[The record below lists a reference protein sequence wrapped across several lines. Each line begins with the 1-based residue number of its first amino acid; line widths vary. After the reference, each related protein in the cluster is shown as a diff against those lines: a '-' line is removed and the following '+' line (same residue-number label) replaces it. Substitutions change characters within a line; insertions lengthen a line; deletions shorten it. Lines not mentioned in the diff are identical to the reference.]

1 MCSPTTEPEKGG
13 GPVGRKLKENSGAA
27 LLLVLCLG
35 ALFVSLSAAMV
46 YAAGQLT
53 ASANR
58 LYWEQDAYR
67 QARSFSECIEE
78 ELCGGGDTAL
88 KGFVNNTF
96 LRGLSYAEN
105 TAYRFAQT
113 GEAAPGF
120 APLTVTL
127 SKEILLATG
136 DNRGAISFETA
147 DAALQWAK
155 SYAVVPVN
163 DCAVT
168 VQVTAQGEEAAC
180 TYTQIYLRTG
190 IFPLVFLVD
199 GTEYQA
205 GADGKLYRRGVSN
218 PTVYQWDKLLN
229 QELTYYFDTNMG
241 SELKF
246 EREGGPEHEGKTAGQ

>member
-1 MCSPTTEPEKGG
+1 MS
-13 GPVGRKLKENSGAA
+13 RKLKESGGAA
-27 LLLVLCLG
+27 LLLVLCVG

-67 QARSFSECIEE
+67 QARSFGECMEQ
-78 ELCGGGDTAL
+78 ELCASGDTAL
-88 KGFVNNTF
+88 KSFVNNTF

-105 TAYRFAQT
+105 TAYPFAQT
-113 GEAAPGF
+113 GEPSPGF

-155 SYAVVPVN
+155 SYAAVPVN

-205 GADGKLYRRGVSN
+205 GADGKLYRRGVTN
-218 PTVYQWDKLLN
+218 PDTCPWEGLLN
-229 QELTYYFDTNMG
+229 QDLTYYFDTNMG
-241 SELKF
+241 TGLQF
-246 EREGGPEHEGKTAGQ
+246 EREGGPDNAENTNVQ

>member
-1 MCSPTTEPEKGG
+1 MS
-13 GPVGRKLKENSGAA
+13 RKLKETGGAA
-27 LLLVLCLG
+27 LLLVLCVG

-67 QARSFSECIEE
+67 QARSFGECMEQ
-78 ELCGGGDTAL
+78 ELCANGDPAL
-88 KGFVNNTF
+88 KSFVNNTF

-105 TAYRFAQT
+105 TAYPFAQT
-113 GEAAPGF
+113 GEPSPGF

-136 DNRGAISFETA
+136 DNRGAISFETT

-155 SYAVVPVN
+155 SYAAVPVN

-218 PTVYQWDKLLN
+218 PTIYQWDDLLN

-241 SELKF
+241 SKLKF
-246 EREGGPEHEGKTAGQ
+246 EREGGPEDEDKTAGQ

>member
-1 MCSPTTEPEKGG
+1 MS
-13 GPVGRKLKENSGAA
+13 RKLKETGGAA
-27 LLLVLCLG
+27 LLLVLCVG

-67 QARSFSECIEE
+67 QARSFGECMEQ
-78 ELCGGGDTAL
+78 ELCASGDTAL
-88 KGFVNNTF
+88 KSFVNNTF

-105 TAYRFAQT
+105 TAYPFAQT
-113 GEAAPGF
+113 GEPSPGF

-155 SYAVVPVN
+155 SYAAVPVN

-218 PTVYQWDKLLN
+218 PTIYQWDDLLN
-229 QELTYYFDTNMG
+229 RELTYYFDTNMG
-241 SELKF
+241 SKLKF

>member
-1 MCSPTTEPEKGG
+1 MS
-13 GPVGRKLKENSGAA
+13 RKLKETGGAA
-27 LLLVLCLG
+27 LLLVLCVG

-67 QARSFSECIEE
+67 QARSFGECMEQ
-78 ELCGGGDTAL
+78 ELCASGDTAL
-88 KGFVNNTF
+88 KSFVNNTF

-105 TAYRFAQT
+105 TAYPFAQT
-113 GEAAPGF
+113 GEPSPGF

-205 GADGKLYRRGVSN
+205 GADGQLYRRGVSN
-218 PTVYQWDKLLN
+218 PDICLWDELLN
-229 QELTYYFDTNMG
+229 KELTYYFDTNMG

>member
-1 MCSPTTEPEKGG
+1 MS
-13 GPVGRKLKENSGAA
+13 RKLKETGGAA
-27 LLLVLCLG
+27 LLLVMCVG

-67 QARSFSECIEE
+67 QARSFGECMEQ
-78 ELCGGGDTAL
+78 ELCASGDTAL
-88 KGFVNNTF
+88 KSFVNNTF

-105 TAYRFAQT
+105 TAYPFAQT
-113 GEAAPGF
+113 GEPSPGF

-136 DNRGAISFETA
+136 DNRGAISFETT

-155 SYAVVPVN
+155 SYAAVPVN

-218 PTVYQWDKLLN
+218 PTIYQWDDLLN
-229 QELTYYFDTNMG
+229 RELTYYFDTNMG
-241 SELKF
+241 SKLKF
-246 EREGGPEHEGKTAGQ
+246 EREGGPEDEDKTAGQ

>member
-1 MCSPTTEPEKGG
+1 MS
-13 GPVGRKLKENSGAA
+13 RKLKETGGAA
-27 LLLVLCLG
+27 LLLVLCVG

-67 QARSFSECIEE
+67 QARSFGECMEQ
-78 ELCGGGDTAL
+78 ELCASGDTAL
-88 KGFVNNTF
+88 KSFVNNTF

-105 TAYRFAQT
+105 TAYPFAQT
-113 GEAAPGF
+113 GEPSPGF

-218 PTVYQWDKLLN
+218 PTIYQWDDLLN
-229 QELTYYFDTNMG
+229 RELTYYFDTNMG
-241 SELKF
+241 SKLKF
-246 EREGGPEHEGKTAGQ
+246 EREGGPEDEDKTAGQ

>member
-1 MCSPTTEPEKGG
+1 MS
-13 GPVGRKLKENSGAA
+13 RKLKETGGAA
-27 LLLVLCLG
+27 LLLVLCVG

-67 QARSFSECIEE
+67 QARSFGECMEQ
-78 ELCGGGDTAL
+78 ELCASGDTAL
-88 KGFVNNTF
+88 KSFVNNTF

-105 TAYRFAQT
+105 TAYPFAQT
-113 GEAAPGF
+113 GEPSPGF

-205 GADGKLYRRGVSN
+205 GADGQLYRRGVSN
-218 PTVYQWDKLLN
+218 PDICLWD
-229 QELTYYFDTNMG
+229 
-241 SELKF
+241 
-246 EREGGPEHEGKTAGQ
+246 

>member
-1 MCSPTTEPEKGG
+1 MS
-13 GPVGRKLKENSGAA
+13 RKLKETGGAA
-27 LLLVLCLG
+27 LLLVLCVG

-67 QARSFSECIEE
+67 QARSFGECMEQ
-78 ELCGGGDTAL
+78 ELCASGDTAL
-88 KGFVNNTF
+88 KSFVNNTF

-105 TAYRFAQT
+105 TAYPFAQT
-113 GEAAPGF
+113 GEPSPGF

-155 SYAVVPVN
+155 SYAAVPVN

-190 IFPLVFLVD
+190 IFPLVFLVYD
-199 GTEYQA
+199 TEYQA

-246 EREGGPEHEGKTAGQ
+246 EREGGPENEGKTAGQ

>member
-1 MCSPTTEPEKGG
+1 MS
-13 GPVGRKLKENSGAA
+13 RKLKETGGAA
-27 LLLVLCLG
+27 LLLVLCVG

-67 QARSFSECIEE
+67 QARSFGECMEQ
-78 ELCGGGDTAL
+78 ELCASGDTAL
-88 KGFVNNTF
+88 KSFVNNTF

-105 TAYRFAQT
+105 TAYPFAQT
-113 GEAAPGF
+113 GEPSPGF

-155 SYAVVPVN
+155 SYAAVPVN

-205 GADGKLYRRGVSN
+205 GADGKLYLRGVSN

>member
-1 MCSPTTEPEKGG
+1 MS
-13 GPVGRKLKENSGAA
+13 RKLKETGGAA
-27 LLLVLCLG
+27 LLLVLCVG

-67 QARSFSECIEE
+67 QARSFGECMEQ
-78 ELCGGGDTAL
+78 ELCASGDTAL
-88 KGFVNNTF
+88 KSFVNNTF

-105 TAYRFAQT
+105 TAYPFAQT
-113 GEAAPGF
+113 GEPSPGF

-155 SYAVVPVN
+155 SYAAVPVN

-180 TYTQIYLRTG
+180 TYTQI
-190 IFPLVFLVD
+190 
-199 GTEYQA
+199 
-205 GADGKLYRRGVSN
+205 
-218 PTVYQWDKLLN
+218 
-229 QELTYYFDTNMG
+229 
-241 SELKF
+241 
-246 EREGGPEHEGKTAGQ
+246 

>member
-1 MCSPTTEPEKGG
+1 MS
-13 GPVGRKLKENSGAA
+13 RKLKETGGAA
-27 LLLVLCLG
+27 LLLVLCVG

-67 QARSFSECIEE
+67 QARSFSECIGE
-78 ELCGGGDTAL
+78 ELCGEGSTEL
-88 KGFVNNTF
+88 KTFVNNTF

-105 TAYRFAQT
+105 TAYPFAQT
-113 GEAAPGF
+113 DETPEGF

-136 DNRGAISFETA
+136 DNRGTIRFETA
-147 DAALQWAK
+147 DAARQWAE
-155 SYAVVPVN
+155 SYAAVPVN

-168 VQVTAQGEEAAC
+168 VQVTAAGKEASC

-205 GADGKLYRRGVSN
+205 GADGQLYRRGVSN
-218 PTVYQWDKLLN
+218 PDICLWDELLN
-229 QELTYYFDTNMG
+229 KELTYYFDTNMG

>member
-1 MCSPTTEPEKGG
+1 M
-13 GPVGRKLKENSGAA
+13 
-27 LLLVLCLG
+27 
-35 ALFVSLSAAMV
+35 
-46 YAAGQLT
+46 
-53 ASANR
+53 
-58 LYWEQDAYR
+58 EQ
-67 QARSFSECIEE
+67 
-78 ELCGGGDTAL
+78 ELCASGDTAL
-88 KGFVNNTF
+88 KSFVNNTF

-105 TAYRFAQT
+105 TAYPFAQT
-113 GEAAPGF
+113 GEPSPGF

-155 SYAVVPVN
+155 SYAAVPVN

-168 VQVTAQGEEAAC
+168 VQVTAQGEEATC
-180 TYTQIYLRTG
+180 TYTQISLRTG

-218 PTVYQWDKLLN
+218 PTIYQWDDLLN